1 MNNGRGTWYQTDHV
15 DFVKIYNKYRGSAK
29 KIIEEGVK
37 ILGMKNTE
45 IMDHLEIY
53 EHYLQLEKEKKIIS
67 EEYKQIKLYEK
78 LEDDEKKEN

>member
-1 MNNGRGTWYQTDHV
+1 M
-15 DFVKIYNKYRGSAK
+15 KIYNKYRGSTK

-53 EHYLQLEKEKKIIS
+53 ENYLQLEKEKKIIS